1 MIPIVMAIAT
11 LVVGLLIGYMGQ
23 RSTFC
28 TISGIRDLILRHNT
42 YRFRG
47 LIGLIVGGVF
57 SFVIFRYLLG
67 NITVFGSTVAS
78 NIPDFPL
85 GMDIAS
91 WGVFIATVIGGLG
104 LGYWSVMAEGCPFRQ
119 HVMAGEGKIG
129 SMYYLLGF
137 YVGIAY
143 FFLVT
148 VKWLNLLLIVLH

>member
-1 MIPIVMAIAT
+1 MIPILAAIAT

-28 TISGIRDLILRHNT
+28 TISGIRDLILRRNT

-47 LIGLIVGGVF
+47 LIGLIVGGAV
-57 SFVIFRYLLG
+57 SFVIFKYVLG
-67 NITVFGSTVAS
+67 NVSVFGSKISS
-78 NIPDFPL
+78 NIPNYPL
-85 GMDIAS
+85 GMDIVS
-91 WGVFIATVIGGLG
+91 LGVLIATILGGFG

-137 YVGIAY
+137 YAGIA
-143 FFLVT
+143 FFFMIT
-148 VKWLNLLLIVLH
+148 VKWLDLLLIVLH

>member
-1 MIPIVMAIAT
+1 MIPAIAT

-28 TISGIRDLILRHNT
+28 TISGIRDLILRRNS

-47 LIGLIVGGVF
+47 LLGIIIGGAIGF
-57 SFVIFRYLLG
+57 
-67 NITVFGSTVAS
+67 TVFKFIGGDVPS
-78 NIPDFPL
+78 FPI
-85 GMDIAS
+85 GMDIIS
-91 WGVFIATVIGGLG
+91 PGILIATIIGGLG

-119 HVMAGEGKIG
+119 HVMAAEGRVG
-129 SMYYLLGF
+129 AMFYLLGF

-148 VKWLNLLLIVLH
+148 VKWLELLISVMR

>member
-1 MIPIVMAIAT
+1 MIPIIAAIVT

-47 LIGLIVGGVF
+47 LIGLVIGGAVSFIVFKYV
-57 SFVIFRYLLG
+57 LG
-67 NITVFGSTVAS
+67 NITVFGATISS
-78 NIPDFPL
+78 NIPNFPL
-85 GMDIAS
+85 GMDIVS
-91 WGVFIATVIGGLG
+91 LGVFISTVVGGLG

-119 HVMAGEGKIG
+119 HVMAGEGKVG
-129 SMYYLLGF
+129 SMFYLLGF
-137 YVGIAY
+137 YAGIAY